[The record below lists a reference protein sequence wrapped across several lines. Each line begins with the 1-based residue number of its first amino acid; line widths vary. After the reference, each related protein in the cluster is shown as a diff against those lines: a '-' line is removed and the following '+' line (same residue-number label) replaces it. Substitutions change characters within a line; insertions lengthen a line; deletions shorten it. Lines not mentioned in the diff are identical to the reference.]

1 MEAIPAPPHFHNLSS
16 NVAEHD
22 YGEETSE
29 TLKNTEEDFLKNI
42 SDISDFKY
50 SDYNTK
56 YTDLSD
62 FNLAYF
68 TLKTNKDNIRLE
80 FLKQFY
86 LEVDMYIQTN
96 HELNGNFLD
105 HEFTFNNRYILSSSG
120 DNFVKNDKYIPVKYK
135 LNRDT
140 DYITIVNMSIINT
153 SDTPGTCQVVPP
165 VTISESANAANLSFN
180 KLIELAA
187 GDSTDNSIY
196 TNIDIYKD
204 LDAHREDD
212 WKINRFAF
220 VEYFYKNIIVQK
232 NIYSDI
238 LTWLEDIQIP
248 EFANFKRALTAK
260 FNKVLNDHL
269 TVFQYIDNYITNNI
283 SANDTHNSTSK
294 FKDIIDKTI
303 ELKNINNNLN
313 DKTKNIKNM
322 NIKVEK
328 QQKNL
333 SKINIVLIFAIIIF
347 IFLVICLVLHNY
359 INNKTIYILS
369 GIILLFALIIYIYIY
384 NLKTTAYYIAENFTE
399 PSNSITIDE
408 RIQQLNTLRD
418 NIKTNAKKLQN
429 SYYNVI
435 NPLLNIELKK
445 FREKNDN
452 TKLYDKIASFN
463 VNIGQGDIKFSI
475 ETIQYL
481 ITISILFVLILLLI
495 KITNRYYYYLIIMI
509 SFVIFIILTLIYFV
523 KIVRVVRTKS
533 NNYYLDK
540 PKSQKK

>member
-1 MEAIPAPPHFHNLSS
+1 MAAPSTPHSHNLSS
-16 NVAEHD
+16 NVAGHE
-22 YGEETSE
+22 YESE
-29 TLKNTEEDFLKNI
+29 TTETLETTEEDFLKNI

-56 YTDLSD
+56 YIDLSD

-68 TLKTNKDNIRLE
+68 TNVTNKDNIRLE

-96 HELNGNFLD
+96 HELNDNFFD
-105 HEFTFNNRYILSSSG
+105 HEFTFNNRYILSISG

-135 LNRDT
+135 LKRDT
-140 DYITIVNMSIINT
+140 ENITIVNMSIINT
-153 SDTPGTCQVVPP
+153 PDTPDTCQVLPP
-165 VTISESANAANLSFN
+165 VTISESAKAANLSFN
-180 KLIELAA
+180 KLIELAP
-187 GDSTDNSIY
+187 GDVTDNSIY
-196 TNIDIYKD
+196 TNIDIYYKD
-204 LDAHREDD
+204 LEEHHVDD
-212 WKINRFAF
+212 WKRNRFAF
-220 VEYFYKNIIVQK
+220 VEYFYKNIIVQ
-232 NIYSDI
+232 NGIYGDI
-238 LTWLEDIQIP
+238 LTWLADIRQ
-248 EFANFKRALTAK
+248 FATFKDKLTIK

-269 TVFQYIDNYITNNI
+269 TVFRYIDNYITNNI

-399 PSNSITIDE
+399 SSNSIITIEAKIDE
-408 RIQQLNTLRD
+408 LGSLR
-418 NIKTNAKKLQN
+418 NSIKTNAKNLKH

>member
-1 MEAIPAPPHFHNLSS
+1 MAVPSTPHFHTLNH
-16 NVAEHD
+16 NVARHD
-22 YGEETSE
+22 YDSDTEE
-29 TLKNTEEDFLKNI
+29 TLKNTEEDFLKKI
-42 SDISDFKY
+42 LDISDFKY

-56 YTDLSD
+56 YIDLSD

-68 TLKTNKDNIRLE
+68 TDENKDNIRLE

-96 HELNGNFLD
+96 HELNDNFFD
-105 HEFTFNNRYILSSSG
+105 HEFTFNNRYILSISG
-120 DNFVKNDKYIPVKYK
+120 NNFVKTDKYIPVKYK
-135 LNRDT
+135 LNLGT
-140 DYITIVNMSIINT
+140 ENITIVNMSITNT
-153 SDTPGTCQVVPP
+153 PDTTDTCQTVTP
-165 VTISESANAANLSFN
+165 VTISESAEAANLSFN
-180 KLIELAA
+180 KLIALAA
-187 GDSTDNSIY
+187 DDAHDDGIY
-196 TNIDIYKD
+196 NNINIYND
-204 LDAHREDD
+204 LDANHEDD

-220 VEYFYKNIIVQK
+220 VEYFYKNIIEQK
-232 NIYSDI
+232 KIYSDI
-238 LTWLEDIQIP
+238 LTWLDTIQKFP
-248 EFANFKRALTAK
+248 NFKDKLTIK

-399 PSNSITIDE
+399 SSNSTTIE
-408 RIQQLNTLRD
+408 AKIEALEALRD
-418 NIKTNAKKLQN
+418 SIKDNAKNLKH